1 MGVFD
6 DIITQYGPG
15 SPAAASPSAA
25 GVFQRIASGATA
37 KGPLDLRPTPYR
49 SAVGTY
55 GPATDA
61 ALQKVTTALMG
72 VALPTGMA
80 ALGGP
85 GGLSLGNTFMAA
97 LTGGVGAMTPPR
109 SDELSQGVIPI
120 GPGGVRRINPEDVR
134 VPVWS
139 GGQSLYPDPAP
150 LSEAEMGHWNDPRY
164 RSLTTG
170 EVGNLPKSGKKPD
183 SGWYADQPVGSGTPE
198 DRFAKR

>member
-15 SPAAASPSAA
+15 SQAAASPSVAD
-25 GVFQRIASGATA
+25 VFQRIASGTTA
-37 KGPLDLRPTPYR
+37 KGPLDMRPTPYR

-61 ALQKVTTALMG
+61 ALQKAATGLMG
-72 VALPTGMA
+72 VALPAGMA

-85 GGLSLGNTFMAA
+85 AGLSLGNTFMAA

-109 SDELSQGVIPI
+109 NDNMAQGVIFP
-120 GPGGVRRINPEDVR
+120 GPGGMRINPEDVR

-139 GGQSLYPDPAP
+139 GGQSLYPDPAS
-150 LSEAEMGHWNDPRY
+150 LSEAEIGHWNDPRY

-170 EVGNLPKSGKKPD
+170 EPAVPLKSGKKPD
-183 SGWYADQPVGSGTPE
+183 SGWYADQTKGPGTPE